1 MAGSVRAHGAGRHR
15 QRASNANRSSA
26 SPVPRALQ
34 PWQPSLGPASAAA
47 YSTDPVGDHITKQ
60 LVREQPVPLPAS
72 SWKIKFSGSDRSR
85 NFGPCASECV

>member
-1 MAGSVRAHGAGRHR
+1 LLAERLKTGRPRTRVSPSVRPVARAWAAIGADGWER
-15 QRASNANRSSA
+15 
-26 SPVPRALQ
+26 
-34 PWQPSLGPASAAA
+34 AAA